1 MKARQD
7 SALASDIQ
15 LVRAP
20 TSNGLTRKAPY
31 ETAETT
37 ETR

>member
-7 SALASDIQ
+7 RALGSDIQ
-15 LVRAP
+15 LVREP
-20 TSNGLTRKAPY
+20 TSSGLTRKAPY

-37 ETR
+37 ETV